1 MTHDESTPPNDGDR
15 DGLEQDAEIL
25 KAYREVAELC
35 RWIPGEGQEAVDA
48 QLSLFHAF
56 GRLAEL
62 EESIGQNA
70 AGLAAR
76 EQATSI
82 IRQVQKLTGDQVLLR
97 LMEATQLNGRGF
109 TLREMENWTDALEI
123 YNELA
128 VLLDDGADGS
138 ATALSLMGA
147 AQDGIGDIQDTL
159 GDPAARDAAWERAR
173 ILFQSAIHAIN
184 TDPGAA
190 IPVEGLQL
198 MLADVIAKQGEF
210 L

>member
-1 MTHDESTPPNDGDR
+1 MTHDEPTPSDDGAQTSHER
-15 DGLEQDAEIL
+15 DADIL
-25 KAYREVAELC
+25 KAYREVAERC

-48 QLSLFHAF
+48 RLSLFHAF
-56 GRLAEL
+56 GRHAEL

-76 EQATSI
+76 ESATSM
-82 IRQVQKLTGDQVLLR
+82 IRQVQKLTGDHVHLR
-97 LMEATQLNGRGF
+97 LMEASQLSSRGF
-109 TLREMENWTDALEI
+109 TLREMENWTDALDI

-128 VLLDDGADGS
+128 ALLDDGADGS

-173 ILFQSAIHAIN
+173 ILFQSAIHAISN
-184 TDPGAA
+184 DPDAV
-190 IPVEGLQL
+190 IPAQALQL